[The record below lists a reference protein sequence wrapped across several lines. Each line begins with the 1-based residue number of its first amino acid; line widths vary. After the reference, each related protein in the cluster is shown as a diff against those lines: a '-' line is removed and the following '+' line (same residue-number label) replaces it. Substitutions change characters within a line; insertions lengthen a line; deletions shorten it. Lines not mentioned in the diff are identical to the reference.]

1 MCADDGSS
9 NIWTIQNR
17 FETKQN
23 SDKPTMSPR
32 KSTNRGNSATR
43 IGGASSVAPASSSVI
58 GVVTELRRYP
68 SALRAYFDVWFDTPP
83 KYTGRSIVIGK
94 DPPN

>member
-43 IGGASSVAPASSSVI
+43 IVGASSVAPASSSVI
-58 GVVTELRRYP
+58 GVVT
-68 SALRAYFDVWFDTPP
+68 AYGQVDT
-83 KYTGRSIVIGK
+83 RSNCGGTTEAVADDKGN
-94 DPPN
+94 PRVRPLL